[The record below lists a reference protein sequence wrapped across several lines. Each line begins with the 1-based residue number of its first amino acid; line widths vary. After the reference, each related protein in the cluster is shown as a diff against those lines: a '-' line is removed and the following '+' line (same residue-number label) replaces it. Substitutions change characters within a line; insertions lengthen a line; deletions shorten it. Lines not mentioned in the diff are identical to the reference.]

1 MSRFRILRMFLN
13 TLIWG
18 AAGVITILL
27 LPFLNPLR
35 PRVLRP
41 FGALQIAPAC
51 TDQGVLAMNYP
62 IDMKPDRIRWKRTK
76 GRQQLLLN
84 KIYDAVTE
92 EFTRDA
98 MASLATVLAH
108 LCIVTDVAKPE
119 AIEAFGNAFDEARDM
134 LSGSGANASLLN

>member
-1 MSRFRILRMFLN
+1 
-13 TLIWG
+13 
-18 AAGVITILL
+18 
-27 LPFLNPLR
+27 
-35 PRVLRP
+35 
-41 FGALQIAPAC
+41 
-51 TDQGVLAMNYP
+51 MNYP

-134 LSGSGANASLLN
+134 LSGERCQRLSIELDGLGMPLSRSSIAFRHGLPSHRGLNTSIFDAAF